1 MIVIVWLRTIAWL
14 LRTPLR
20 IATMVATGV
29 ALGIT
34 VVLHVRFG
42 FSLLA
47 YISDPSMHER
57 LRHLDFR
64 VFWHSANALL
74 DGKNLY
80 FDTGAPDSSANP
92 PIWTVLMSPLA
103 LFKTLFAYRL
113 FVVLTVP
120 VTIGYLVWMASEI
133 GLQVEWALVGSSA
146 LLLSHPMLK
155 TLALGQMYPFLA
167 LGLVAAWVGDRKD
180 RPLLTGVALG
190 LVVAVKPLLAPV
202 LLWPLVSR
210 KWKVLVSTICTGAAA
225 SLAAEIVAGPGAT
238 LDWLSYVSSRRPDGF
253 WDNNTIPGA
262 ATRIFAEN
270 DWVEPIATVPWALP
284 VAYLVAIGVIILTA
298 VAAHRDPEMGLWALV
313 AASLLASPIAW
324 HTYLVLLGPA
334 VLLLLARGWLAPGCL
349 LLALQLI
356 PPEWSVPWTQG
367 EAPWAP
373 LALTFYLYVLVVH
386 WLMLVAASREG
397 QKTLPPSSERLP
409 T

>member
-1 MIVIVWLRTIAWL
+1 
-14 LRTPLR
+14 
-20 IATMVATGV
+20 MVATGV
-29 ALGIT
+29 ALGTT

-42 FSLLA
+42 FSLLGG
-47 YISDPSMHER
+47 IWDPSMDELQHY
-57 LRHLDFR
+57 DFG

-74 DGKNLY
+74 DGKNIY
-80 FDTGAPDSSANP
+80 FGTGAPDSSANP

-103 LFKTLFAYRL
+103 LLQPLFAYRL

-133 GLQVEWALVGSSA
+133 GLQVRWALVGSSA

-155 TLALGQMYPFLA
+155 TLGLGQMYPFLA

-210 KWKVLVSTICTGAAA
+210 KWKVLVSTILTGAAS
-225 SLAAEIVAGPGAT
+225 SLVAEIVAGPGAT

-284 VAYLVAIGVIILTA
+284 VAYLVAIEVIILTA
-298 VAAHRDPEMGLWALV
+298 VAAHRDREMGLWALV

-356 PPEWSVPWTQG
+356 PPEWSAPWTQG
-367 EAPWAP
+367 EAPWES
-373 LALTFYLYVLVVH
+373 LALTFYLYALVVH
-386 WLMLVAASREG
+386 WLVLVAASRAG
-397 QKTLPPSSERLP
+397 RKTMPPSSDRLP

>member
-1 MIVIVWLRTIAWL
+1 
-14 LRTPLR
+14 
-20 IATMVATGV
+20 
-29 ALGIT
+29 
-34 VVLHVRFG
+34 
-42 FSLLA
+42 
-47 YISDPSMHER
+47 
-57 LRHLDFR
+57 
-64 VFWHSANALL
+64 
-74 DGKNLY
+74 
-80 FDTGAPDSSANP
+80 
-92 PIWTVLMSPLA
+92 
-103 LFKTLFAYRL
+103 
-113 FVVLTVP
+113 
-120 VTIGYLVWMASEI
+120 
-133 GLQVEWALVGSSA
+133 
-146 LLLSHPMLK
+146 
-155 TLALGQMYPFLA
+155 MYPFLA

-180 RPLLTGVALG
+180 IPLLTGVALG

-225 SLAAEIVAGPGAT
+225 SLVAEIVSGPGAT

-298 VAAHRDPEMGLWALV
+298 VAAHRDREMGLWALV

-356 PPEWSVPWTQG
+356 PPEWAAPWTQG
-367 EAPWAP
+367 EALWEPF
-373 LALTFYLYVLVVH
+373 ALTFYLYVLVVH
-386 WLMLVAASREG
+386 WLVLVAASRAR
-397 QKTLPPSSERLP
+397 QKTMTPSSDRLP

>member
-1 MIVIVWLRTIAWL
+1 MIVIVWLGTIAWL

-29 ALGIT
+29 ALGTT

-42 FSLLA
+42 FSLLGG
-47 YISDPSMHER
+47 IWDPLLDER
-57 LRHLDFR
+57 LQHYDFA

-74 DGKNLY
+74 DGKNIY
-80 FDTGAPDSSANP
+80 FGTGAQDSSANP

-103 LFKTLFAYRL
+103 LLKPIFAYRL

-133 GLQVEWALVGSSA
+133 GLQVGWALVGSSA

-155 TLALGQMYPFLA
+155 TLGLGQIYPFLA

-225 SLAAEIVAGPGAT
+225 SLVAEIVAGPGAT
-238 LDWLSYVSSRRPDGF
+238 LDWLSYVSSRRPSGA
-253 WDNNTIPGA
+253 WDNSTIAGA
-262 ATRIFAEN
+262 ASRIFAAN

-284 VAYLVAIGVIILTA
+284 VAYLVAIEVIILTA
-298 VAAHRDPEMGLWALV
+298 VAAHRDREMGLWALV

-356 PPEWSVPWTQG
+356 PPEWSIPWEHG
-367 EAPWAP
+367 VAPWAP

-386 WLMLVAASREG
+386 WLVLVAASQAG
-397 QKTLPPSSERLP
+397 QKAMPPSSDRLP